1 MKWIEWAIFG
11 HSSEAFGRPEF
22 FFLYIKE
29 DAINMKQSKL
39 ILDKDYIISPIDRR
53 LYGSFIEH
61 LGRAVYTGIYEPAH
75 PLADEQGFRRDVL
88 DLVRKLNVPVVR
100 YPGGNFVSGFRWED
114 SIGPKEQRPRR
125 LDLAW
130 KTTEPN
136 TFGLHEFVDWAKKAN
151 TEVMYAINLGTRDIL
166 DAQYV
171 VEYCNHPSGTAWSD
185 LRIKNGAKD
194 PFNIK
199 LWCLGNEMDGPWQT
213 GAKTAYEYG
222 RKANEAAK
230 VMKWVD
236 PTIET
241 VACGS
246 SGTGMPTFGT
256 WEHEV
261 LMQAYDNV
269 DYVSLHRYYG
279 NPHNDTQDFLAS
291 TMDLDEFIKTVAAIC
306 DGVKGTKH
314 SKKTVNLSLDE
325 WNVWYHSKN
334 QDHDLYK
341 NKPWGTALHLLEDV
355 YNFEDALLVGLM
367 LITML
372 RNADRVKIGCLAQ
385 LVNVIAPIMTRENG
399 GAWAQTIFYPMM
411 DASMYGRGTSLL
423 PKIVA
428 GKHDTKH
435 YNDVPDMDAA
445 AVMDDAGNVTIF
457 AVNRDLTEP
466 MVLDLDLRSFG
477 DLRPAMHSVLHHDD
491 MKAEN
496 TESAPDVVKPV
507 ILPCPK
513 PGEPLVLPAASWNVI
528 RFVKG

>member
-1 MKWIEWAIFG
+1 
-11 HSSEAFGRPEF
+11 
-22 FFLYIKE
+22 
-29 DAINMKQSKL
+29 MKQAKL
-39 ILDKDYIISPIDRR
+39 ILDKDYVISPIDKR

-61 LGRAVYTGIYEPAH
+61 LGRAVYTGIYEPGH
-75 PLADEQGFRRDVL
+75 PEADEQGMRRDVL
-88 DLVRKLNVPVVR
+88 ELVRKLDVPVVR

-114 SIGPKEQRPRR
+114 SIGPKDKRPRR

-130 KTTEPN
+130 RTTEPN

-151 TEVMYAINLGTRDIL
+151 TEVMYAVNLGTRDVL

-171 VEYCNHPSGTAWSD
+171 VEYCNHPSGTYWSD
-185 LRIKNGAKD
+185 LRIQNGAKD
-194 PFNIK
+194 PFDIK

-236 PTIET
+236 NTIET

-246 SGTGMPTFGT
+246 SSTTMPTFGT

-261 LMQAYDNV
+261 LMQSYDNV

-291 TMDLDEFIKTVAAIC
+291 TMDLDDFIKTVAAIC
-306 DGVKGTKH
+306 DAVKGTKH

-325 WNVWYHSKN
+325 WNVWYHSGEQTQQMQKDN
-334 QDHDLYK
+334 
-341 NKPWGTALHLLEDV
+341 PWGTAMHLLEDV

-385 LVNVIAPIMTRENG
+385 LVNVIAPIMTREMG

-411 DASMYGRGTSLL
+411 DASMYGRGKSLL
-423 PKIVA
+423 PKIVCE
-428 GKHDTKH
+428 KHDTKH
-435 YNDVPDMDAA
+435 FNDVPTMDAA
-445 AVMDDAGNVTIF
+445 ATMDDEGNVTIF

-466 MVLDLDLRSFG
+466 MTLDLDMRSFG
-477 DLRPAMHSVLHHDD
+477 DMKMAMHTVLHHDD

-496 TESAPDVVKPV
+496 TEAHPDTVKPV
-507 ILPCPK
+507 AVPCAK
-513 PGEPLVLPAASWNVI
+513 AGEPIVLPAASWNVI
-528 RFVKG
+528 RFVK

>member
-1 MKWIEWAIFG
+1 
-11 HSSEAFGRPEF
+11 
-22 FFLYIKE
+22 
-29 DAINMKQSKL
+29 MKQSKL

-230 VMKWVD
+230 VMN
-236 PTIET
+236 
-241 VACGS
+241 
-246 SGTGMPTFGT
+246 
-256 WEHEV
+256 H
-261 LMQAYDNV
+261 
-269 DYVSLHRYYG
+269 HR
-279 NPHNDTQDFLAS
+279 
-291 TMDLDEFIKTVAAIC
+291 
-306 DGVKGTKH
+306 DGCV
-314 SKKTVNLSLDE
+314 
-325 WNVWYHSKN
+325 
-334 QDHDLYK
+334 
-341 NKPWGTALHLLEDV
+341 
-355 YNFEDALLVGLM
+355 
-367 LITML
+367 
-372 RNADRVKIGCLAQ
+372 
-385 LVNVIAPIMTRENG
+385 
-399 GAWAQTIFYPMM
+399 
-411 DASMYGRGTSLL
+411 
-423 PKIVA
+423 
-428 GKHDTKH
+428 
-435 YNDVPDMDAA
+435 
-445 AVMDDAGNVTIF
+445 
-457 AVNRDLTEP
+457 
-466 MVLDLDLRSFG
+466 
-477 DLRPAMHSVLHHDD
+477 
-491 MKAEN
+491 
-496 TESAPDVVKPV
+496 
-507 ILPCPK
+507 
-513 PGEPLVLPAASWNVI
+513 
-528 RFVKG
+528 RFVRHRHAHLRHLGA

>member
-1 MKWIEWAIFG
+1 
-11 HSSEAFGRPEF
+11 
-22 FFLYIKE
+22 
-29 DAINMKQSKL
+29 MKQSKL

-114 SIGPKEQRPRR
+114 SIGPKELRPRR

-151 TEVMYAINLGTRDIL
+151 TEVMYAVNLGTRDIL

-246 SGTGMPTFGT
+246 SSTNMPTFGT

-269 DYVSLHRYYG
+269 DYVS
-279 NPHNDTQDFLAS
+279 P
-291 TMDLDEFIKTVAAIC
+291 C
-306 DGVKGTKH
+306 
-314 SKKTVNLSLDE
+314 
-325 WNVWYHSKN
+325 
-334 QDHDLYK
+334 
-341 NKPWGTALHLLEDV
+341 TATT
-355 YNFEDALLVGLM
+355 A
-367 LITML
+367 
-372 RNADRVKIGCLAQ
+372 
-385 LVNVIAPIMTRENG
+385 TRTTTRRTFSPRR
-399 GAWAQTIFYPMM
+399 WIW
-411 DASMYGRGTSLL
+411 TS
-423 PKIVA
+423 
-428 GKHDTKH
+428 
-435 YNDVPDMDAA
+435 
-445 AVMDDAGNVTIF
+445 
-457 AVNRDLTEP
+457 
-466 MVLDLDLRSFG
+466 S
-477 DLRPAMHSVLHHDD
+477 LRPSPP
-491 MKAEN
+491 
-496 TESAPDVVKPV
+496 SAT
-507 ILPCPK
+507 
-513 PGEPLVLPAASWNVI
+513 A
-528 RFVKG
+528 

>member
-1 MKWIEWAIFG
+1 
-11 HSSEAFGRPEF
+11 
-22 FFLYIKE
+22 
-29 DAINMKQSKL
+29 MKQAKL
-39 ILDKDYIISPIDRR
+39 ILDKDYVISSIDKR

-61 LGRAVYTGIYEPAH
+61 LGRAVYTGIYEPGH
-75 PLADEQGFRRDVL
+75 PEADEQGLRRDVL
-88 DLVRKLNVPVVR
+88 ALVRKLNVPVVR

-114 SIGPKEQRPRR
+114 SIGPKDKRPRR

-151 TEVMYAINLGTRDIL
+151 TEVMYAVNLGTRDVL

-171 VEYCNHPSGTAWSD
+171 VEYCNHPSGTYWSD
-185 LRIKNGAKD
+185 LRVQNGAKD
-194 PFNIK
+194 PFGIK

-236 PTIET
+236 NTIET

-246 SGTGMPTFGT
+246 SSTTMPTFGT

-261 LMQAYDNV
+261 LMQSYDNV

-291 TMDLDEFIKTVAAIC
+291 TMDLDDFIKTVAAIC
-306 DGVKGTKH
+306 DAVKGTKH

-325 WNVWYHSKN
+325 WNVWYHSNN
-334 QDHDLYK
+334 QDQQLYK
-341 NKPWGTALHLLEDV
+341 NEPWGTALHLLEDV

-385 LVNVIAPIMTRENG
+385 LVNVIAPIMTREMG

-411 DASMYGRGTSLL
+411 DASMYGRGKSLL
-423 PKIVA
+423 PQIVCD
-428 GKHDTKH
+428 KHDTKH
-435 YNDVPDMDAA
+435 FNDVPTMDAA
-445 AVMDDAGNVTIF
+445 ATMDDEGNVTIF

-466 MVLDLDLRSFG
+466 MTLNLDLRSFG
-477 DLRPAMHSVLHHDD
+477 DLKPVMHTVLHHDD

-496 TESAPDVVKPV
+496 TEAHPDTVKPV
-507 ILPCPK
+507 MVPCPK
-513 PGEPLVLPAASWNVI
+513 AGEPIVLPAASWNVI
-528 RFVKG
+528 RFVK